1 MPKTFLCIGGLLLD
15 ELHVCRESIIQ
26 GTSNPT
32 IIKRSVGGVMG
43 NVSRQL
49 GLLGIPVELIS
60 AVGFDGEATLLL
72 ETLDACSVQYPRM
85 LRTTKGSGKFTAF
98 LEPEGNLFAATC
110 SDQANLEIT
119 PEYLHQL
126 KLDPECYSMVVI
138 DNNLPTASI
147 QWLIDFS
154 THNQLPIIIEPVSI
168 PKIQKWDK
176 LNMQGVFMITPNEA
190 EWAAFMDSTRDH
202 QDQLTELNRRGI
214 KRAWVR
220 RGDQASL
227 WFEGR
232 EILEQHVQPVAV
244 FDSTGA
250 GDASLAGW
258 IAGWHWGWDDAKCR
272 QAAQVMASAVLSVE
286 GSVHPCLSEQN
297 FKNWM
302 MP

>member
-1 MPKTFLCIGGLLLD
+1 
-15 ELHVCRESIIQ
+15 
-26 GTSNPT
+26 
-32 IIKRSVGGVMG
+32 MG
-43 NVSRQL
+43 NVARQL

-60 AVGFDGEATLLL
+60 AVGFDAEAALLL
-72 ETLDACSVQYPRM
+72 ETLDQCSVQYPRM
-85 LRTTKGSGKFTAF
+85 LRTGTGSGKFTAF

-119 PEYLHQL
+119 PAFLHQL
-126 KLDPECYSMVVI
+126 NLDPEAFSMVVT

-154 THNQLPIIIEPVSI
+154 LKNKLPIIIEPVSI
-168 PKIQKWDK
+168 PKIQKWDR
-176 LNMQGVFMITPNEA
+176 LNMQGVFMITPNQA
-190 EWAAFMDSTRDH
+190 EWSSFMEPIQNH
-202 QDQLTELNRRGI
+202 QEQLDELKRRGI

-227 WFEGR
+227 WFEGN
-232 EILEQHVQPVAV
+232 EILEQHVHPVAV

-258 IAGWHWGWDDAKCR
+258 IAGWYWGWDDANCR

-286 GSVHPCLSEQN
+286 GSVHPSLSEQN

>member
-1 MPKTFLCIGGLLLD
+1 MPKTILCIGGLLLD
-15 ELHVCRESIIQ
+15 ELHVCRESIIP
-26 GTSNPT
+26 GTSNPST
-32 IIKRSVGGVMG
+32 IRRTVGGVMG
-43 NVSRQL
+43 NVARQL

-60 AVGFDGEATLLL
+60 AVGFDAEAALLL
-72 ETLDACSVQYPRM
+72 ETLDQCSVQYPRM
-85 LRTTKGSGKFTAF
+85 LRTGTGSGKFTAF

-119 PEYLHQL
+119 PAFLHQL
-126 KLDPECYSMVVI
+126 NLDPEAFSMVVT

-154 THNQLPIIIEPVSI
+154 LKNKLPIIIEPVSI
-168 PKIQKWDK
+168 PKIQKWDR
-176 LNMQGVFMITPNEA
+176 LNMQGVFMITPNQA
-190 EWAAFMDSTRDH
+190 EWSSFMEPIQNH
-202 QDQLTELNRRGI
+202 QEQLDELKRRGI

-227 WFEGR
+227 WFEGN
-232 EILEQHVQPVAV
+232 EILEQHVHPVAV

-258 IAGWHWGWDDAKCR
+258 IAGWYWGWDDANCR

-286 GSVHPCLSEQN
+286 GSVHPSLSEQN